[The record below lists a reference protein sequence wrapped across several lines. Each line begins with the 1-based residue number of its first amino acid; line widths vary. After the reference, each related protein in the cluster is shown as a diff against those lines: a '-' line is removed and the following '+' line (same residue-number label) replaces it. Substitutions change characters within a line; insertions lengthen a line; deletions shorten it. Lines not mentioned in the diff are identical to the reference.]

1 MSARRFYIV
10 AYDVRD
16 PRRLAATLEVIKG
29 WSTGGQKSVHE
40 CWLDDRELASLEAE
54 LLAVID
60 PEIDSLLIFRPAGT
74 KPTRTLGIARPPR
87 DEAWYFF
94 G

>member
-1 MSARRFYIV
+1 MPARAFYLV
-10 AYDVRD
+10 AYDIRD
-16 PRRLAATLEVIKG
+16 PGRLARVLEVIKG

-40 CWLDDRELASLEAE
+40 CWLDPGELAAVERE

-60 PEIDSLLIFRPAGT
+60 PEVDSLLVFHPESPRAV
-74 KPTRTLGIARPPR
+74 RTLGIAARPR
-87 DEAWYFF
+87 DEAWMLF

>member
-1 MSARRFYIV
+1 VSLRRFYIV
-10 AYDVRD
+10 AYDIRD
-16 PRRLAATLEVIKG
+16 PARLAATLEVIKG

-40 CWLDDRELASLEAE
+40 CWLDDRELAELERE

-60 PEIDSLLIFRPAGT
+60 AEIDSVAIFRPTGP